1 MMIFRLPLMQDKN
14 SKVNLFFPRSHCVA
28 CKKTISAANLMPV
41 IGFLFQKGK
50 CNFCK
55 AQISPMYPL
64 NELVHL
70 LVGIFLYFIFGLSIQ
85 LFFAYFVF
93 FNFFIL
99 FVLDLKYFLL
109 PFLLNLGMVLIGFIA
124 IGVCEIFTV
133 STLGFDQFYISLL
146 GLLSGFSVLW
156 LINAFYKLIKGI
168 DGIGGG
174 DFILLSS
181 IGSMVGILALP
192 FVILLG
198 SLSALLIY
206 LFNEKSAGKEIPL
219 GSGFILGFLLY
230 CFMNYFELLQSYMV
244 Y

>member
-1 MMIFRLPLMQDKN
+1 MQDNN

-28 CKKTISAANLMPV
+28 CNKTISKVNLIPV
-41 IGFLFQKGK
+41 IGFLLQKGK

-55 AQISPMYPL
+55 ESISPMYPF

-70 LVGIFLYFIFGLSIQ
+70 LVGVFLYFVFGLNIQ

-99 FVLDLKYFLL
+99 FILDLKYFLL
-109 PFLLNLGMVLIGFIA
+109 PFWLNLGMVLMSFVA
-124 IGVCEIFTV
+124 IGVCEIFII
-133 STLGFDQFYISLL
+133 STLGFNQLYISLV
-146 GLLSGFSVLW
+146 GLVIGFGVLW
-156 LINAFYKLIKGI
+156 LINAIYKLIKGV

-181 IGSMVGILALP
+181 IGSMAGIWALP

-198 SLSALLIY
+198 SFSALLIH
-206 LFNEKSAGKEIPL
+206 LIKGKNMSKEIPL

-230 CFMNYFELLQSYMV
+230 CFMNYFELLQNYMV